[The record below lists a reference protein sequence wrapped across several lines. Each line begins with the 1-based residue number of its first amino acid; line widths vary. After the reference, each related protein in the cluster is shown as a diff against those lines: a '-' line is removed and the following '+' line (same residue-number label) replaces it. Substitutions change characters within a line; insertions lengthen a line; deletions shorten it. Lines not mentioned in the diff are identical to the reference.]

1 MKQALYIIRRH
12 EALKHIYGEAPK
24 AVAVAREYCARQFRV
39 ATDLMIGPYVMGE
52 AFGLPDNIMMSC
64 ITTAESFGDD

>member
-12 EALKHIYGEAPK
+12 GEAPK

-39 ATDLMIGPYVMGE
+39 ATDLMIGPM
-52 AFGLPDNIMMSC
+52 
-64 ITTAESFGDD
+64 